1 MLTHF
6 DKVQINLIKRNN
18 KRFCLLIIFS
28 TSKTSETIYIFEKKL
43 MKKILVVFCL
53 ALLTFGYSQEKTKVD
68 FPKNEIKGNA
78 LFLVL
83 GAVEVTYER
92 LLSEDSGLGVSV
104 FFISED
110 DFETNFSVTPYYR
123 AYFGK
128 KPAAGF
134 FVEGFAMLNSYVDHG
149 YTTSNYVNG
158 TTLVTTYVPDEV
170 GTDFALGFGLGSKWV
185 HRKGFVFE
193 INAGIGRNLLSNN
206 SPEVV
211 GRGGITLGY
220 RF

>member
-1 MLTHF
+1 M
-6 DKVQINLIKRNN
+6 
-18 KRFCLLIIFS
+18 
-28 TSKTSETIYIFEKKL
+28 KKL
-43 MKKILVVFCL
+43 LMLLCL
-53 ALLTFGYSQEKTKVD
+53 SALTSGYSQDDKKID
-68 FPKNEIKGNA
+68 LKKNEIKGNA

-92 LLSEDSGLGVSV
+92 SLSEDSGLGVSL
-104 FFISED
+104 FFVNEED
-110 DFETNFSVTPYYR
+110 YDSNFSITPYYR

-134 FVEGFAMLNSYVDHG
+134 FVEGFSMINTGKYYG
-149 YTTSNYVNG
+149 YSDYDPNTGFY
-158 TTLVTTYVPDEV
+158 TYEDKKF
-170 GTDFALGFGLGSKWV
+170 TDFALGFGLGSKWI

-193 INAGIGRNLLSNN
+193 INAGIGRNLISDY

>member
-1 MLTHF
+1 M
-6 DKVQINLIKRNN
+6 
-18 KRFCLLIIFS
+18 
-28 TSKTSETIYIFEKKL
+28 KKL
-43 MKKILVVFCL
+43 LVLLCLSVF
-53 ALLTFGYSQEKTKVD
+53 TFGYSQDENKID
-68 FPKNEIKGNA
+68 FKKNEIKGNA

-92 LLSEDSGLGVSV
+92 LLNQDSGLGVSL
-104 FFISED
+104 FFVNEED
-110 DFETNFSVTPYYR
+110 FDTNFSITPYYR
-123 AYFGK
+123 AYFGR

-134 FVEGFAMLNSYVDHG
+134 FVEGFSMINTGKYYGNSDYNPNTG
-149 YTTSNYVNG
+149 NYTYE
-158 TTLVTTYVPDEV
+158 DKKF
-170 GTDFALGFGLGSKWV
+170 TDFALGFGLGSKWI

-193 INAGIGRNLLSNN
+193 INAGIGRNLISDY